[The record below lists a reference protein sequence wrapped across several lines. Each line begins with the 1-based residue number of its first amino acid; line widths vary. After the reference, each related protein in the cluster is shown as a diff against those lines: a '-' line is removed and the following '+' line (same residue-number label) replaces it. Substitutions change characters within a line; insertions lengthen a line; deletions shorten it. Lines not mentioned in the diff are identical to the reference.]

1 MTRVVATILGLL
13 CLFGVT
19 SRAFQI
25 DIDAAAIQEAIAI
38 GQSRIGGER
47 ERFHVPYRLTVATA
61 PVDDIEV
68 ITPFRRIVLDAEGE
82 AEIGNRTYGQRNALE
97 ALAAAPDVLELDV
110 ELTFHPLNTYLGVPD
125 YAVALVPPGGTTP
138 RLEPQTIDRIARYG
152 PRVAGMP
159 LPHPKP
165 GGLTLNRRSGPMLG
179 GTVVARYN
187 ARLLDVN
194 GRYDVVV
201 SEDGKERARARVDL
215 RALR

>member
-1 MTRVVATILGLL
+1 MSRGV
-13 CLFGVT
+13 GVT
-19 SRAFQI
+19 LVLVSLLAAGPSAVQLE
-25 DIDAAAIQEAIAI
+25 IDAPAIQEAIAI
-38 GQSRIGGER
+38 GQSRIDGER
-47 ERFHVPYRLTVATA
+47 ERFHAPYRLTVATA
-61 PVDDIEV
+61 PVDDVEV

-82 AEIGNRTYGQRNALE
+82 AEIGNRAYGQRNALE
-97 ALAAAPDVLELDV
+97 ALAAAPDALEFDV
-110 ELTFHPLNTYLGVPD
+110 ELTFHPLNTYIGVPD

-138 RLEPQTIDRIARYG
+138 RLEPQTIDRIPRYG

-165 GGLTLNRRSGPMLG
+165 GGLTLNKRSGPMLG

-201 SEDGKERARARVDL
+201 SEDGKELARARVDL

>member
-1 MTRVVATILGLL
+1 MTRVVATTLGLL
-13 CLFGVT
+13 CLLGVT

-110 ELTFHPLNTYLGVPD
+110 ELT
-125 YAVALVPPGGTTP
+125 TP
-138 RLEPQTIDRIARYG
+138 RLEPQTIDRIPRYG

-165 GGLTLNRRSGPMLG
+165 GGLTLNKRSGPMLG
-179 GTVVARYN
+179 GTIVARYN
-187 ARLLDVN
+187 AKRLDVN

-201 SEDGKERARARVDL
+201 SEGGKELARAGVDL